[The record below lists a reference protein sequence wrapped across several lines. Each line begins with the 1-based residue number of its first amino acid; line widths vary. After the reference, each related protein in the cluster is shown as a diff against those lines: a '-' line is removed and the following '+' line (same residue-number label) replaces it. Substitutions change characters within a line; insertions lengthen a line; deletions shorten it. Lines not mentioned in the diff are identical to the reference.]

1 MFEPIGRAVIK
12 TDGLAEMLC
21 AWIKKDNRPEKDGG
35 NRIWRKIYSMFPDQ
49 RVPEFSWFRD
59 LYNHWVYLSNSVIRE
74 FNEIGKEAE
83 KADRLAKE
91 CMERLAHAEEYE
103 IPVKC
108 IYLCEEFAVVTLGGQ
123 KSAMM
128 LPPEVVE
135 VIPYQD
141 YDALSASERKAL
153 LLGVSDHSTA
163 QQMSLS
169 GGSLSDARAERE
181 EAVGRVSALKQR
193 MDDVKNAKTAELAKL
208 QAEIDRQV
216 AELEAKKTAMMEA
229 LKTQMAAMEAEME
242 KMEFQIHILDSEIYA
257 IRCYTGEIV
266 EFHSVRKGAPAPA
279 NTPIVFYQKM
289 RYLDE
294 ELGKLAS
301 IYRVD
306 ISDAGHFDA
315 LLKYSPAA
323 LDVFAPSQRSIMLAR
338 VSRTGQAYYPHEI
351 YGNLLDNYEIDH
363 GKKICIVLRDG
374 ENVWTAWTDD
384 ERVKFDADAFLRP
397 HEARPMT
404 PEEEAKYS
412 KDKYESQES
421 YEKRMKML
429 QRQNLDEGFSRMFVY
444 SILRGVFD
452 RGMIKFP
459 EKVDVM
465 KPNPYVILSY
475 AEGWL
480 TDERYGTL
488 AEMIERC
495 NGEIA
500 KGDIVMTVQRLSPG
514 GDSWSGRSR
523 YATWSN
529 DRGRGE
535 KNRTHDVDASDRTLY
550 PINFIEHEAEYHIV
564 LVDKS
569 NPGGSEE
576 SEFDRRFTDE
586 ELRERIKNGWGGHV
600 LKSHELLGKEEW
612 RYYISLEKDKNWNTG
627 AVSHANFEL
636 DPTEFWNLTY
646 MNSRWLEY
654 IYSTQKTNGVEI
666 GGRRVDYAHLIPY
679 LKTALEHVRGREE
692 EFSEWLKEVAPDML
706 NDAEWPAQLS
716 EWMLENKIHNFS
728 KFRARQFAK
737 WYMRKKT
744 AGA

>member
-1 MFEPIGRAVIK
+1 MFEPFGRAVIK

-21 AWIKKDNRPEKDGG
+21 AWIKNDNRPEKDGG

-49 RVPEFSWFRD
+49 RVPEFS
-59 LYNHWVYLSNSVIRE
+59 LCKELHNHWACLSYSAIPE
-74 FNEIGKEAE
+74 FSEIGKEAE

-108 IYLCEEFAVVTLGGQ
+108 IYLCEEFAIVTLGGE

-153 LLGVSDHSTA
+153 LLGASEQADN

-169 GGSLSDARAERE
+169 GSSLSDARAVRE
-181 EAVGRVSALKQR
+181 KTVGRVSALKQK

-216 AELEAKKTAMMEA
+216 AELEAKKTAMMET

-242 KMEFQIHILDSEIYA
+242 KMEFQIHVLDSEIYA

-266 EFHSVRKGAPAPA
+266 EFHSVRKGVPAPA
-279 NTPIVFYQKM
+279 NTQIVFYQKM

-301 IYRVD
+301 IYHVD

-315 LLKYSPAA
+315 LLKHSPAA

-338 VSRTGQAYYPHEI
+338 VSRTGQAFYPHEI

-384 ERVKFDADAFLRP
+384 ERVKFDADAFLKP

-412 KDKYESQES
+412 KDQYETQEN
-421 YEKRMKML
+421 YEKRMKKL

-465 KPNPYVILSY
+465 KPNPYVVLSY

-500 KGDIVMTVQRLSPG
+500 KGDIVMTVQCLSPCG
-514 GDSWSGRSR
+514 EFGRGR
-523 YATWSN
+523 YETWSN

-535 KNRTHDVDASDRTLY
+535 KNRTYDVDARDRTLY
-550 PINFIEHEAEYHIV
+550 PINFIEHEAEYRIV

-586 ELRERIKNGWGGHV
+586 KLRERIKNGWGSRV
-600 LKSHELLGKEEW
+600 YKSHELLGKEEW
-612 RYYISLEKDKNWNTG
+612 RYYISLEKDPNWRTG
-627 AVSHANFEL
+627 IAAHANFEL

-646 MNSRWLEY
+646 MNSCWLEF
-654 IYSTQKTNGVEI
+654 IYTTQKTNGVEI
-666 GGRRVDYAHLIPY
+666 GGKYVDYAHLIPY
-679 LKTALEHVRGREE
+679 LKTALEHVRSREE
-692 EFSEWLKEVAPDML
+692 EFSEWLKEVAPDVL
-706 NDAEWPAQLS
+706 NDTEWPAQLS
-716 EWMLENKIHNFS
+716 EWMLEKKIHNFS
-728 KFRARQFAK
+728 SFRAKQFAK
-737 WYMRKKT
+737 WYEKKNN